1 MKEIFVEDIE
11 HIGLLIKRIDD
22 AIGKVANK
30 ELEEKDVTF
39 SQMHM
44 LWTLKNTK
52 GGTLTLKELEKSLRL
67 AQPTTLGIAKR
78 LEEKGFVEGSFD
90 YADKRTKYIKIAQ
103 KGKEICRS
111 SKAHMDETE
120 ERLLKGLSKN
130 ERVLLYELLLKLYKN
145 MET

>member
-1 MKEIFVEDIE
+1 MENIKY
-11 HIGLLIKRIDD
+11 IGILIKRIDD
-22 AIGKVANK
+22 AIAKIANK

-44 LWTLKNTK
+44 LWTLKDAK
-52 GGTLTLKELEKSLRL
+52 DGILTLKELEKSLRL

-78 LEEKGFVEGSFD
+78 LEGKGFVEGSFD
-90 YADKRTKYIKIAQ
+90 NADKRTKYIKIAP

-111 SKAHMDETE
+111 SRAHMDETE
-120 ERLLKGLSKN
+120 GRLLKGLSKGD
-130 ERVLLYELLLKLYKN
+130 RALLYELLLKLSKN